1 MKKIF
6 SGSTL
11 KILAIFFMVVDHWG
25 QVVLKN
31 GIILNAPYSMFTDE
45 QFSCLMYMVDI
56 CHILGRISF
65 PIFCYLLVEG
75 FIHTHDVK
83 KYIFNL
89 GIFAIISEPIYDLA
103 GTGSLFSLNQQNV
116 LFTLLLGL
124 IVIAIIKKYNKKVI
138 ISFCSIV
145 IGSTISYICKFDG
158 WYYGIG
164 LISAFYIFYDKPKL
178 KYTFSILIM
187 YICGLDFSL
196 NGVIDP
202 YFLTAVFSLLLISQY
217 NGKRG
222 LNMKYF
228 FYIFYPL
235 HLLILF
241 FISECISKA
250 FL

>member
-1 MKKIF
+1 MKKFF

-11 KILAIFFMVVDHWG
+11 KILAVCFMLIDHLG

-45 QFSCLMYMVDI
+45 QFHVLMSMVNI

-75 FIHTHDVK
+75 FVHTHNIK

-89 GIFAIISEPIYDLA
+89 GIFAVISEPIYDLA
-103 GTGSLFSLNQQNV
+103 NVGNLFSLNQQNV

-124 IVIAIIKKYNKKVI
+124 IVLVIIKKYNNNVI
-138 ISFCSIV
+138 ISFCTIL
-145 IGSTISYICKFDG
+145 IGATISYICKLDG

-164 LISAFYIFYDKPKL
+164 LISAFYIFYDMPKL

-187 YICGLDFSL
+187 YACGLDFSL
-196 NGVIDP
+196 NGIISP
-202 YFLTAVFSLLLISQY
+202 YFLTTIFSLLLISKY

-228 FYIFYPL
+228 FYIFYPT

-241 FISECISKA
+241 FISKCISKL
-250 FL
+250 FS